1 MPENE
6 PNDIRTDEPTDE
18 DVEAHLS
25 KGTIGAG
32 VAAAALFAAAPAH
45 SKPAP
50 IEGGDPVTISADR
63 TVQQSPAKPKVKAKA
78 KKKKAAP
85 ALPARDF
92 SKKPL
97 AGPDGP

>member
-1 MPENE
+1 MRENE
-6 PNDIRTDEPTDE
+6 PNDTQTNEAGGEE

-50 IEGGDPVTISADR
+50 VDPSDAPVLIEQRSTQATPST
-63 TVQQSPAKPKVKAKA
+63 KPKAKGKA
-78 KKKKAAP
+78 KKAAKKAS
-85 ALPARDF
+85 DF
-92 SKKPL
+92 SKKPIAD
-97 AGPDGP
+97 AGD

>member
-1 MPENE
+1 MRENE
-6 PNDIRTDEPTDE
+6 PTDIRTDETPDDD

-50 IEGGDPVTISADR
+50 IEGGDPVTIMADR
-63 TVQQSPAKPKVKAKA
+63 TVQQTPAKPKAKA
-78 KKKKAAP
+78 KKAKAPAKKAP
-85 ALPARDF
+85 DF
-92 SKKPL
+92 SKKPI
-97 AGPDGP
+97 ADAD